1 MNGFHEDLEKQLGL
15 IKERFGSQSELV
27 DQLEA
32 SIELNKLWSSAFDH
46 GTCTT
51 KWVYDELTFPQP
63 MPYDYVRMIITRGDG
78 AEYSVPWRDI
88 PDYFKRAEAK
98 RRGITAET
106 DRKSQTLN
114 NRENKVLH
122 TWLCKERMRER
133 REARYGKK

>member
-1 MNGFHEDLEKQLGL
+1 MNGFYDDLEKQLDK
-15 IKERFGSQSELV
+15 IKERFGAHSKLV
-27 DQLEA
+27 DELEA
-32 SIELNKLWSSAFDH
+32 SLELHKLWSSAFDH

-51 KWVYDELTFPQP
+51 KWVYKESKFAR
-63 MPYDYVRMIITRGDG
+63 MPYDNVRMVITRGDG

-106 DRKSQTLN
+106 DRKSETLN

-122 TWLCKERMRER
+122 TWLCKERTRER
-133 REARYGKK
+133 NEARYGKK